1 MSHAIE
7 TARRGARGAAAEDDW
22 LALFDRQNVRFVIL
36 NLLEDNDLVKTLRS
50 QPGWMVD
57 FEDTDAVIF
66 ARAA

>member
-7 TARRGARGAAAEDDW
+7 TVRRGARDAAAEGDW

-36 NLLEDNDLVKTLRS
+36 NLLEDSDLVKLLRS

-57 FEDTDAVIF
+57 FEDADDVIF